1 MKISCIVV
9 AAGKGT
15 RANLGYNKA
24 YYDLGGRTVLET
36 TLCALIDSPIDE
48 IVPVIGKDDAEVYA
62 RMIPPLNKVKAPVFG
77 GDTRRDSVQNGLHAV
92 SEDTDIVLVHD
103 AARPFVTREIIEAV
117 IRDASEYHSA
127 VICTKLTDTVKR
139 VDGNMNAVATE
150 DRRALVTVQTPQG
163 FDFKMLKR
171 AYESL
176 PADEMATDDAYLF
189 EKCYGQVH
197 LTTAPGADKNK
208 KLTNPEDFIMTEEPT
223 FRTGTGYDVHRL
235 VEGRRLIL
243 CGEDIPYEKGLLGH
257 SDADVALH
265 ALMDA
270 MLGAAALGD
279 IGKLFPDKDPAYEG
293 ISSLI
298 LLGKTNEAL
307 LGAGYAV
314 SNCDVTI
321 VCQKPKLAPYI
332 EKMRVNIADTLK
344 TDVMNVSVKATT
356 TEHLGFEGA
365 GEGIS
370 AQAAVLIRR
379 VK

>member
-1 MKISCIVV
+1 MKISVIAV

-15 RANLGYNKA
+15 RAKLGYNKA

-36 TLCALIDSPIDE
+36 TLRTLSGCAVQE
-48 IVPVIGKDDAEVYA
+48 IVPVIAEEDADAYA
-62 RMIPPLNKVKAPVFG
+62 RLIPAIPKVTAPVFG
-77 GDTRRDSVQNGLHAV
+77 GETRRDSVYHGLKTLSA
-92 SEDTDIVLVHD
+92 DTDIVLIHD
-103 AARPFVTREIIEAV
+103 AARPFVTREIVDAV
-117 IRDASEYHSA
+117 IRDTEKYRSA
-127 VICTKLTDTVKR
+127 VICTPVTDTVKR
-139 VDGNMNAVATE
+139 VDGSMNAVATE
-150 DRRALVTVQTPQG
+150 DRRSLVTVQTPQG
-163 FDFKMLKR
+163 FDFSMLME
-171 AYESL
+171 AYETL

-189 EKCYGQVH
+189 EKKYGSVH
-197 LTTAPGADKNK
+197 LTAVPGAEKNR
-208 KLTNPEDFIMTEEPT
+208 KLTNPEDFAMNELPA

-235 VEGRRLIL
+235 VEGRKLIL
-243 CGEDIPYEKGLLGH
+243 CGEEIPCEKGLLGH

-293 ISSLI
+293 ISSMI
-298 LLGKTNEAL
+298 LLEKTNEAL
-307 LGAGYAV
+307 ENAGYTV

-332 EKMRVNIADTLK
+332 EKMRMNIAGILK
-344 TDVMNVSVKATT
+344 TGVSAVSVKATT

-379 VK
+379 IK